1 MAKELIKAPIDNK
14 NIVEDFADVFHNGE
28 FVEYA
33 KDKFHKQ
40 LFYIGDEPF
49 ELSYYFGDSFFAIKA
64 LDGIKDMSS
73 INVIRDAVKSLN
85 TDHVF
90 VKYGESGKE
99 DKYLLCGTFYFVES

>member
-14 NIVEDFADVFHNGE
+14 NIVEDFTDVFHNGE
-28 FVEYA
+28 FVEYT

-40 LFYIGDEPF
+40 LFYILDEPF
-49 ELSYYFGDSFFAIKA
+49 ELYYFFGENHFAIKA
-64 LDGIKDMSS
+64 LDGIKDMES

-99 DKYLLCGTFYFVES
+99 DKYSLCGTFYFVES